1 MEQTLSP
8 LPVVY
13 EPGPQLAQAVK
24 GVTEVCPA
32 MHRVQTLLP
41 ATAVKDPAAQVEQT
55 LSPLPVLY
63 EPGAQLVQAVKGVT
77 EVCPAMHREQLE
89 NPNPV
94 V

>member
-1 MEQTLSP
+1 MVYLPNAQLEQ
-8 LPVVY
+8 V
-13 EPGPQLAQAVK
+13 VK
-24 GVTEVCPA
+24 GVTEVCPPR
-32 MHRVQTLLP
+32 HRVQTLLP

-63 EPGAQLVQAVKGVT
+63 EPGAQLAQVVKGVT
-77 EVCPAMHREQLE
+77 EVRPAMHREQLE